1 MHELQYTSMLWGAL
15 SLSYLKP
22 ILILFTLVL
31 QNVTIGLVWQVQ
43 SGINKANC
51 EPITFLIN
59 AKYNFCKVFATQLA
73 VIAIRSYISCR
84 DKVNNNI

>member
-59 AKYNFCKVFATQLA
+59 AKLTSVKFLQL
-73 VIAIRSYISCR
+73 
-84 DKVNNNI
+84 NLQ